1 MVILRNNRILITFK
15 GGILKFYEFEK
26 NDGSQPDVTDEDNPS
41 EPNKIKLK
49 LLLRLEEDEYC
60 FNYGIELYNRNVAVC
75 SEDGTV
81 KIIKLY
87 FDEENKENNEKHKII
102 QIIREKNQDPIYT
115 IKEMNNH
122 NLVLGCWKN
131 ILVFQESHEYE
142 LINILKI
149 GEYTFSLLELS
160 PNEIVASHSD
170 SKTLTIHNF
179 NDYNSYKINEI
190 ESNENNNI
198 ICKYN
203 NKNEIIF
210 VAYDKGISI
219 VSIIKRCLIQKIEL
233 GEIISGL
240 CPMIIHLDIGNGK
253 NEKIFGLLCGAKRKV
268 YGEKVNFAYSLL
280 QLGFNINNKDM
291 GVIDEKDDKKI
302 EWKILSR
309 KDRIHFYDIN
319 NIKNSI
325 FCQNN
330 DTLKINENKD
340 EQLIFSS
347 GNEDKRLNIWKI

>member
-1 MVILRNNRILITFK
+1 
-15 GGILKFYEFEK
+15 
-26 NDGSQPDVTDEDNPS
+26 
-41 EPNKIKLK
+41 
-49 LLLRLEEDEYC
+49 
-60 FNYGIELYNRNVAVC
+60 
-75 SEDGTV
+75 
-81 KIIKLY
+81 
-87 FDEENKENNEKHKII
+87 
-102 QIIREKNQDPIYT
+102 
-115 IKEMNNH
+115 MNNH

-179 NDYNSYKINEI
+179 NDYNSYKIKEI

-233 GEIISGL
+233 GVIISGL

-291 GVIDEKDDKKI
+291 GIIDEKDDKKI

-330 DTLKINENKD
+330 DTLKINENKE
-340 EQLIFSS
+340 EQWIFSS